1 MKFFLAYI
9 LLLSTMAQPRQGIE
23 GFLSEA
29 RGNQIGIQNH
39 ASNKG
44 QPLKTKLYLF
54 KKLGIEDLIGLEGQ
68 WCKSVQQKPYLI
80 IQTDNK
86 GYFKQA
92 LKKGKYVVLVE
103 AYDGFFI
110 PSFDQ
115 FNHPS
120 KVLVEP
126 KKYTSLNILVN
137 SKAIY

>member
-29 RGNQIGIQNH
+29 RGNQMGIQNH

-54 KKLGIEDLIGLEGQ
+54 KKLGIEDLIGLDGQ
-68 WCKSVQQKPYLI
+68 WCKSVQQKPVKI
-80 IQTDNK
+80 IETDNK
-86 GYFKQA
+86 GYFKCHLSA
-92 LKKGKYVVLVE
+92 GNYVVLVG
-103 AYDGFFI
+103 AYDGYFI
-110 PSFDQ
+110 PSF
-115 FNHPS
+115 NHYNQPS
-120 KVLVEP
+120 NIVISPRQWQRVD
-126 KKYTSLNILVN
+126 ILVN